1 MATFHPFPRLT
12 LELRIQIW
20 GFATEDRVLR
30 VRKTWN
36 HNQGYWSPTAVPAV
50 TRACS
55 ESREHCSYRKA
66 FIINSSPRYIWANF
80 DCDVIQMRSRLLADK
95 NILERDEV
103 RHLRIELVNEQ
114 GLDESEFFYHNH
126 VHKLPDFPKL
136 ESFNLLVSDGL
147 WPQWTDFIK
156 ETYWGACPRR
166 NVRIVDRRT
175 GEWIDEETSGAY
187 HDYRDSNGGKN
198 DNYTR
203 VVDDEEEEEG
213 RMEAMKRL
221 QIPLP
226 RIDLDY

>member
-1 MATFHPFPRLT
+1 MSTFHPFPRLT
-12 LELRIQIW
+12 LELRSQIW

-36 HNQGYWSPTAVPAV
+36 HNQGYWSPTPVPAV
-50 TRACS
+50 TRACW

-66 FIINSSPRYIWANF
+66 FIIDSSPRYIWANF
-80 DCDVIQMRSRLLADK
+80 DCDVIQMRSGLLAET

-126 VHKLPDFPKL
+126 VHKLRDFPKL
-136 ESFNLLVSDGL
+136 ESFNLLVGNGL
-147 WPQWTDFIK
+147 LPEWTDFIK
-156 ETYWGACPRR
+156 ERYWGACPRG
-166 NVRIVDRRT
+166 NVRIVDGKT

-187 HDYRDSNGGKN
+187 LDYIDSNGGKN